1 MSPTGHDRN
10 ETPRTIAALCER
22 ALKVTAPAGL
32 GGLSVAMHTPGLIDE
47 LLYASDPVALSLF
60 EMQSLLG
67 EGPSVE
73 AQRANTMRLEG
84 DLRHDPHEG
93 RWVGVGRE
101 ISRLGVQAVWSVP
114 LQVGVMCLGV
124 LTLHGR
130 RPVDAD
136 GPLLKVVLKLADS
149 LVAAMLS
156 PAATDADPQLALSD
170 IPGRR
175 VQIHQA
181 AGMVMVQL
189 GVSLGDA
196 MLALRGAAYGSERP
210 LLDVADDIVHRRLR
224 LDGSPNGGV
233 PEESDPNDS

>member
-1 MSPTGHDRN
+1 
-10 ETPRTIAALCER
+10 
-22 ALKVTAPAGL
+22 
-32 GGLSVAMHTPGLIDE
+32 
-47 LLYASDPVALSLF
+47 
-60 EMQSLLG
+60 
-67 EGPSVE
+67 
-73 AQRANTMRLEG
+73 
-84 DLRHDPHEG
+84 
-93 RWVGVGRE
+93 
-101 ISRLGVQAVWSVP
+101 
-114 LQVGVMCLGV
+114 MCLGV